1 MVEEHDIDYCE
12 TISSRSSNDE
22 ANKKREDI
30 IIQMIK
36 WIALMLFGHTSQVPV
51 FVHENSSWNNLYLET
66 EKYVFANI
74 PEGYQKD
81 NLISLESKK
90 FGGRG
95 KNYDFSIIYGANGM
109 PEHIRDIEF
118 KFNVRRVEH
127 CPQFHSPVEP
137 DKYIISETPFTK
149 FHYDNYLW
157 IYESFM
163 GMNKP
168 SYEEYKNE
176 MKFNDRPNNPF
187 LRECQKKYYAGSK
200 GSSQYTNLEENI
212 SFYNLSKDISE
223 ESFKN
228 YFDICELDHHSL
240 TKEWLSKQKNKEYML
255 LKDGK
260 LNYQKIDE
268 DSYKIVSVEKK
279 CPNFICKT
287 KNGKVLKVLFRW
299 KNGNGIA
306 FPAFQISIKS

>member
-1 MVEEHDIDYCE
+1 MTVTESDIEYCQ
-12 TISSRSSNDE
+12 TISTRSGNDE

-30 IIQMIK
+30 FIQIIK
-36 WIALMLFGHTSQVPV
+36 WIACMLFGHTSQVPRFV
-51 FVHENSSWNNLYLET
+51 FENPAWNNLYLET
-66 EKYVFANI
+66 ERYVFTNI
-74 PEGYQKD
+74 PEGYEKD

-95 KNYDFSIIYGANGM
+95 KNYDFSIIYGVNGM

-118 KFNVRRVEH
+118 KFNVTEVEG

-137 DKYIISETPFTK
+137 DKYIISEVPFTK

-163 GMNKP
+163 DINKP
-168 SYEEYKNE
+168 SYEDYKDD
-176 MKFNDRPNNPF
+176 MKFNNKPKDPL

-200 GSSQYTNLEENI
+200 GSSQFTDTKEDTA
-212 SFYNLSKDISE
+212 FYQNSKDISE

-228 YFDICELDHHSL
+228 YFNICELDHRAL

-255 LKDGK
+255 LKNGK
-260 LNYQKIDE
+260 LHYQKIDE

-279 CPNFICKT
+279 CPMFICTT
-287 KNGKVLKVLFRW
+287 KNGKTLNVLFRW

-306 FPAFQISIKS
+306 FPAFQVKLN